1 MDSFVQIRKIIFETF
16 HGRSGAGDNH
26 LHYDHYLYYN
36 YLQSG
41 AGKGG
46 GWSEKE
52 RGGAGQEVGR
62 PRELH

>member
-1 MDSFVQIRKIIFETF
+1 MQICKIIFEILN
-16 HGRSGAGDNH
+16 GRTGAGDNH
-26 LHYDHYLYYN
+26 LHYDHYLNYDN

-41 AGKGG
+41 AGEGG

>member
-1 MDSFVQIRKIIFETF
+1 MEIIIEVFN
-16 HGRSGAGDNH
+16 GRLDADVH
-26 LHYDHYLYYN
+26 H
-36 YLQSG
+36 LQSG
-41 AGKGG
+41 AGEGG